1 MNSLTATTLSP
12 LKKAKC
18 SFKKVNVLE
27 DCDEEVISP
36 SIRYLGGLF
45 DKYTECDYK
54 KWVKLIPYYKAPLF
68 SEYKQKDYFKYLTDI
83 VLDDELNSKGK
94 KKRNTLIA
102 LKSTTFDEQGEW
114 LYLITINNR
123 IVKIG
128 GTRNSII
135 ERFGSYLCGH
145 HIIERG
151 KSGKASQTNMYV
163 YNTLYFYLS
172 TGPKAP
178 DTGSKVTDTAAKV
191 KLYGYK
197 LPEETITRTILDKS
211 IVIKAQTYHT
221 YESLFINDYK
231 DTYGFTPYL
240 CDNSDPDYR

>member
-1 MNSLTATTLSP
+1 MNSLSATLSP

-18 SFKKVNVLE
+18 SLKKVNVLE

-83 VLDDELNSKGK
+83 VLDDELNSKGE

-145 HIIERG
+145 HITERG

-172 TGPKAP
+172 NI
-178 DTGSKVTDTAAKV
+178 AKV